1 MATSAPGQSRSRLFF
16 VRERLSHRRFLV
28 DTGAEISVIPPVQSD
43 RQHRQC
49 GVHLQ
54 AANGVTITTF
64 GQRSLTLNLGLRRP
78 YRWIFTI
85 ADVSHPILG
94 ADFLAYHGLLVDVKN
109 HTLIDSMTN
118 LKTNIAHTK
127 QNAHGLTTINPLFSS
142 DLYNSILLEYPELT
156 RSFID
161 TPIKHDVV
169 HHIETLG
176 PPVSARTRRL
186 PPERLTVAR
195 SEFDHMLE
203 LGIIRPSSSNWS
215 SALHMV
221 PKKTGDWRPCGDYR
235 ALNRVT
241 VPDRYPI
248 PHIQDFTSTLHGATV
263 FSKLDL
269 VRAYHQIPV
278 APKDVHKTAITTPF
292 GLFEFTRMPFGLR
305 NAAQTFQRFIDMVL
319 RGLPFSYAYIDDVL
333 VASASEEEHQQH
345 LHLVFERFKE
355 YGVLIHPSKCELGVS
370 SLQFL
375 GHIIDSRGIHP
386 LDTKVSAIR
395 DFPRPTSQRQ
405 LRKFLGMI
413 NFYHRF
419 IPHGAQILQ
428 PLHSFLTR
436 AHAKSELQWSEEC
449 ISAFNSAKDALA
461 QATLLFHPT
470 PDATTSLMT
479 DASDIAV
486 GAVLQQSVDGH
497 WQPISFFSRSLSP
510 TERRYSTFDRELLAI
525 YLAIKHFRHF
535 IEGRVFTVFTD
546 HKPLTFS
553 LHTRSDKH
561 SPRQL
566 RHLDFISQFTSDIR
580 HIQGRLNPVAD
591 ALSRVELNAVES
603 SSPTID
609 LEAIALAQD
618 NCEFLSVES
627 PHHSLTLHSFSLPHS
642 TNYIICDVSHGT
654 PRPVV
659 PPAFRKVVFDSL
671 HGLSHPG
678 IRATQKLVS
687 ARFVWPKMY
696 SLIKKWARSCLPCQ
710 RSKVIRHT
718 LSPLASFPT
727 PDKRFDHIHVDIVGP
742 LSPSHGQTYLLTC
755 IDRFT
760 RWPEAFPLSDVTAP
774 SVARALISGWISR
787 FGVPSTITTDRGGQF
802 ESDLWAQLM
811 TILGTT
817 RIRTTSYHP
826 QANGLVERFHRQL
839 KGALRAQS
847 DTHSWTESLPLV
859 LLGIRTALKEDLH
872 CTAAELVYG
881 MSLRLPGEFFSSS
894 SLPSIPDSDYVTRL
908 KQYMGTLRATPA
920 RNPLSRNSFIDDSL
934 SSTSHVFIRRD
945 AVKKPLQQPYD
956 GPFRVLSRTDKYF
969 VVDINGKQD
978 TVSIDRLKSAHID
991 HSNATLP
998 STLSPN
1004 ITPTITPP
1012 TTTPPTVTSSTPIT
1026 RTRSGRQVRF
1036 PTRLNL

>member
-1 MATSAPGQSRSRLFF
+1 
-16 VRERLSHRRFLV
+16 
-28 DTGAEISVIPPVQSD
+28 
-43 RQHRQC
+43 
-49 GVHLQ
+49 
-54 AANGVTITTF
+54 
-64 GQRSLTLNLGLRRP
+64 
-78 YRWIFTI
+78 
-85 ADVSHPILG
+85 
-94 ADFLAYHGLLVDVKN
+94 
-109 HTLIDSMTN
+109 
-118 LKTNIAHTK
+118 
-127 QNAHGLTTINPLFSS
+127 
-142 DLYNSILLEYPELT
+142 
-156 RSFID
+156 
-161 TPIKHDVV
+161 
-169 HHIETLG
+169 
-176 PPVSARTRRL
+176 
-186 PPERLTVAR
+186 
-195 SEFDHMLE
+195 
-203 LGIIRPSSSNWS
+203 
-215 SALHMV
+215 
-221 PKKTGDWRPCGDYR
+221 
-235 ALNRVT
+235 
-241 VPDRYPI
+241 
-248 PHIQDFTSTLHGATV
+248 
-263 FSKLDL
+263 
-269 VRAYHQIPV
+269 
-278 APKDVHKTAITTPF
+278 
-292 GLFEFTRMPFGLR
+292 
-305 NAAQTFQRFIDMVL
+305 
-319 RGLPFSYAYIDDVL
+319 
-333 VASASEEEHQQH
+333 
-345 LHLVFERFKE
+345 
-355 YGVLIHPSKCELGVS
+355 
-370 SLQFL
+370 
-375 GHIIDSRGIHP
+375 
-386 LDTKVSAIR
+386 
-395 DFPRPTSQRQ
+395 
-405 LRKFLGMI
+405 MI
-413 NFYHRF
+413 NFYHQF
-419 IPHGAQILQ
+419 IPHGTQILQ
-428 PLHSFLTR
+428 PLHSFRTR

-497 WQPISFFSRSLSP
+497 WQPISFSWSLSP
-510 TERRYSTFDRELLAI
+510 TERKYSTFDRELMAV

-561 SPRQL
+561 SPWQL

-609 LEAIALAQD
+609 SEAMALAQD

-811 TILGTT
+811 TMLGTT
-817 RIRTTSYHP
+817 RIRTTSYYP
-826 QANGLVERFHRQL
+826 QANGRWSVFTGNSREPL
-839 KGALRAQS
+839 GP
-847 DTHSWTESLPLV
+847 SWAHTPGLSPIPLV

-894 SLPSIPDSDYVTRL
+894 SLPSIPDSMSQDSSSTWVHYVL
-908 KQYMGTLRATPA
+908 LLLVTLCLVTHS
-920 RNPLSRNSFIDDSL
+920 LMTLFHLLHTFSSVVTQSRNHC
-934 SSTSHVFIRRD
+934 SSHMMAHLESCLAQTSI
-945 AVKKPLQQPYD
+945 L
-956 GPFRVLSRTDKYF
+956 L
-969 VVDINGKQD
+969 
-978 TVSIDRLKSAHID
+978 L
-991 HSNATLP
+991 TLMV
-998 STLSPN
+998 N
-1004 ITPTITPP
+1004 KI
-1012 TTTPPTVTSSTPIT
+1012 
-1026 RTRSGRQVRF
+1026 Q
-1036 PTRLNL
+1036 